1 MIHIKE
7 AKDCCGCDACSQ
19 VCPQRCIVM
28 KEDECGFW
36 YPRVDEAVCINCHL
50 CERVC
55 PIINQNESK
64 KPLNVYAAKNKDER
78 IRIQSSS
85 GGIFTLIA
93 EQLSL
98 IHI

>member
-55 PIINQNESK
+55 PIINQNEKNSTKCISYSK
-64 KPLNVYAAKNKDER
+64 EYLNY
-78 IRIQSSS
+78 
-85 GGIFTLIA
+85 T
-93 EQLSL
+93 
-98 IHI
+98 